1 MKNLLSE
8 LKRWS
13 LGTESAIAG
22 RIDVATRSR
31 RTVRKAPR
39 ARVALERL
47 ETRDLMSGLMGPT
60 PIFLPPAVL
69 GATPISP
76 TEVSLSW
83 QDLVTGGAVYV
94 NEQSGTGAWTTV
106 AGPMGDGYAYTVTGL
121 SPDSAYNFY
130 VGISGKTYG
139 PVNGNDWYVINGTT
153 SNVAPATT
161 FFPLVG
167 SPTLTATPASSTAM
181 NLSWSGVTGAQQ
193 YSVSW
198 WQNPGGQVQTTV
210 VSPGS
215 SHCQLPGLSP
225 FTSYSFQ
232 VTAEDGVNTSSA
244 SNVSIASTLPASPTL
259 TAATAVSATQI
270 NLSWTG
276 VTGASD
282 YLIYNV
288 VKSTQTRMANAGT
301 SLSDSLTGLSPY
313 TTYQLE
319 VGAIGPWGIS
329 WSSVRPVTTLP
340 TSPVLSATPTS
351 ASQINLSWS
360 SVSSTSDYVVYENTG
375 SGFKEYGDAGTGKS
389 FSATNLSA
397 NSTYSFKVAD
407 IGPWGVTWS
416 NVVSP
421 LTLPSAPSP
430 GAMAVSA
437 SQINVVWGFVAAASY
452 QLDVNESGV
461 WKQVVSLPESSSLYV
476 YVASATGLN
485 ADTTYQIKVGATNAS
500 GTTWSSALSALTFPA
515 APTASATTL
524 SVSEIEVGWNPVA
537 GASSYE
543 VEENVSGTWQ
553 EVQPVVT
560 GLLPHTTYQ
569 FRVGAT
575 NASGT
580 SWSNVVSATTLSLKE
595 GKPTP
600 ETASGSSMMA
610 LAGTSEPGSTGSA
623 SGTSS
628 DIVIALGAGMGAP
641 VSKRSN
647 VVTVTT

>member
-13 LGTESAIAG
+13 LGTETAIAG

-31 RTVRKAPR
+31 RTVRKVPR

-47 ETRDLMSGLMGPT
+47 ETRDLMTGLMGPT
-60 PIFLPPAVL
+60 PIFLPPATL

-76 TEVSLSW
+76 TEVSLGW
-83 QDLVTGGAVYV
+83 QDDVTAGGVTV
-94 NEQSGTGAWTTV
+94 CEQSGTGGAWTTV
-106 AGPMGDGYAYTVTGL
+106 ASSLPDHRSYTVTGL
-121 SPDSAYNFY
+121 SPDSAYDFY
-130 VGISGKTYG
+130 VGIGGETSG
-139 PVNGNDWYVINGTT
+139 PVNGNNWYVINSTW

-161 FFPLVG
+161 FFPIVG
-167 SPTLTATPASSTAM
+167 SPTLTATPASSTAV

-215 SHCQLPGLSP
+215 SHCQVPGLSP
-225 FTSYSFQ
+225 YTSYSFQ

-244 SNVSIASTLPASPTL
+244 SNVSTASTLPASPTL

-282 YLIYNV
+282 YVIYDEV
-288 VKSTQTRMANAGT
+288 MGTPTRLANAGT
-301 SLSDSLTGLSPY
+301 SLGDSLTGLSPY

-329 WSSVRPVTTLP
+329 YSSVQPVTTLP
-340 TSPVLSATPTS
+340 TSPVLSATPMS
-351 ASQINLSWS
+351 ASQIKLSWS
-360 SVSSTSDYVVYENTG
+360 SVSRTSDYVVYENTG
-375 SGFKEYGDAGTGKS
+375 SGFKEYGDTGTGTS
-389 FSATNLSA
+389 YSATNLSA
-397 NSTYSFKVAD
+397 NSNYSFEVAD

-421 LTLPSAPSP
+421 LTLPSAPAP
-430 GAMAVSA
+430 AAVAASA
-437 SQINVVWGFVAAASY
+437 SQINVTWGSVGVASY
-452 QLDVNESGV
+452 QLDVNQSGV
-461 WKQVVSLPESSSLYV
+461 WKQVVSLPGSSSIYV
-476 YVASATGLN
+476 YVASATGLG
-485 ADTTYQIKVGATNAS
+485 ADTTYQFKVGATNAS
-500 GTTWSSALSALTFPA
+500 GTTWSNIVSALTFPA

-537 GASSYE
+537 GASSY
-543 VEENVSGTWQ
+543 VVDENVSGTWHQ
-553 EVQPVVT
+553 VQPAVT
-560 GLLPHTTYQ
+560 GLMPHTTYQ

-580 SWSNVVSATTLSLKE
+580 SWSNVVNATTLSLKE
-595 GKPTP
+595 VNPTP
-600 ETASGSSMMA
+600 GTASGSSMMA
-610 LAGTSEPGSTGSA
+610 LSGMSEPGATGSA

-628 DIVIALGAGMGAP
+628 DIVIALCVGASG
-641 VSKRSN
+641 SKRSN
-647 VVTVTT
+647 LVTVTT